1 MSKPTHAQIH
11 AVRKVLYD
19 EQRMKQ
25 TALDVEQVNLLM
37 NLIGQPLPLT
47 DPRIA
52 VGDGPDWVIPDTGA
66 VDPAVLEAAGR
77 CQSIA
82 STLLSM
88 RGELS
93 QVDCPAADKQLLMK
107 SLHEQ
112 AEVWS
117 ARSSLWMKTTA
128 PDDVSAAVRNI
139 TAHQQAAFGA
149 LKNVQA
155 YLRPAT
161 DFTHP

>member
-37 NLIGQPLPLT
+37 NLTGPPLPLT

-52 VGDGPDWVIPDTGA
+52 VGDGPDWAVTATGA
-66 VDPAVLEAAGR
+66 VDPFVLEAAGR

-82 STLLSM
+82 KTLLST
-88 RGELS
+88 RSELS
-93 QVDCPAADKQLLMK
+93 QVDFPAADKQLLMQ
-107 SLHEQ
+107 SLQEQ

-117 ARSSLWMKTTA
+117 ARATLWMQTTA
-128 PDDVSAAVRNI
+128 PDNVSAAVQNI
-139 TAHQQAAFGA
+139 TAHQEAAFGA

-155 YLRPAT
+155 YLRPVT
-161 DFTHP
+161 DFTRS